1 MAKYLQFSLYSHFEV
16 KFTSPKIHSYKQGE
30 SPLHNRQERRGCV
43 QFLRSNDNILNL
55 NCIDKLSSNLQYIG
69 PGEMAMVM
77 LSLATSSLV
86 FKLSASPPIHLWTM
100 LWSVPDLGWVFASVD
115 NRDNYLWNVG
125 KKSDSR
131 ENI

>member
-1 MAKYLQFSLYSHFEV
+1 MGLCPNSAIY
-16 KFTSPKIHSYKQGE
+16 
-30 SPLHNRQERRGCV
+30 
-43 QFLRSNDNILNL
+43 NIVIL
-55 NCIDKLSSNLQYIG
+55 NCIGKLSSNLQYIG
-69 PGEMAMVM
+69 PGKMITVM

-86 FKLSASPPIHLWTM
+86 FKPSASPPIHLWTM
-100 LWSVPDLGWVFASVD
+100 LWSVPDLAWVFASVD